1 MEIAAGE
8 IKLGDI
14 GAYQASPASGGP
26 FPVVLV
32 VHEIFGLHPHILNIC
47 RRFAGLGYLAIAPGL
62 YGRQGDVSEM
72 TNSSEIYAKV
82 VGRVPDSQV
91 MADLDAAAAW
101 AESTGKGDASRLGI
115 TGFCWGGR
123 IVW

>member
-32 VHEIFGLHPHILNIC
+32 VHEALRGPVP
-47 RRFAGLGYLAIAPGL
+47 AA
-62 YGRQGDVSEM
+62 E
-72 TNSSEIYAKV
+72 EKV
-82 VGRVPDSQV
+82 VQQAVDF
-91 MADLDAAAAW
+91 AD
-101 AESTGKGDASRLGI
+101 
-115 TGFCWGGR
+115 
-123 IVW
+123 